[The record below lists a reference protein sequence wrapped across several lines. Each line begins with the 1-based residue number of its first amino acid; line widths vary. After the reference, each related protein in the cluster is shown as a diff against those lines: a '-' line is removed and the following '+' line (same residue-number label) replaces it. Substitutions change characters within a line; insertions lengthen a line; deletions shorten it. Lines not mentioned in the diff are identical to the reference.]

1 MPEVILTVAKH
12 RIFDNY
18 KQSLLAD
25 TIAASKCTIDKY
37 LIDYCTLQ
45 LYLTKRI
52 PLQYKTLYKLI
63 QLLSSQNVQELCNLG
78 KYSKNAF
85 VIRKFHV

>member
-45 LYLTKRI
+45 LYLTNEFPYNIRHYMLINSTTVITKCTRI
-52 PLQYKTLYKLI
+52 
-63 QLLSSQNVQELCNLG
+63 VQ
-78 KYSKNAF
+78 F
-85 VIRKFHV
+85 R